1 MKLRVLDAFRLLAP
15 RKIGKKMMAAAI
27 PAQPW
32 TMLRIDGTVGAEAS
46 QMATATNKHGKKIL
60 YLQRQGLVVVS
71 FMFIQPTV
79 SRRKFF
85 GGGNS

>member
-1 MKLRVLDAFRLLAP
+1 
-15 RKIGKKMMAAAI
+15 
-27 PAQPW
+27 
-32 TMLRIDGTVGAEAS
+32 
-46 QMATATNKHGKKIL
+46 MATATNKHGKKIL